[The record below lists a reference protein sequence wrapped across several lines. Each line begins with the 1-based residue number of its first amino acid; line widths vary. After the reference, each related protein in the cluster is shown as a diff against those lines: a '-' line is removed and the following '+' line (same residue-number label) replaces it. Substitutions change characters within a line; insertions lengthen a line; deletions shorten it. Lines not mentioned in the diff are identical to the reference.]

1 MDVRKLELRNGVAM
15 VGAGWV
21 SFFIASLLWSPLALI
36 NVDEMVAEPRGALAM
51 AVRVTL
57 GVIGGSLAGLL
68 FGYLLESR
76 RRLVWCLALGRATL
90 APCSISGRA
99 SWRVSLRSQLF
110 NLVNAGKVAPM
121 TESPNPRLQRT
132 PSAPLSRKPLGGR
145 ES

>member
-76 RRLVWCLALGRATL
+76 RRLVWCLALGAYTAWLFTGTTRIHAGPSDFGSMLNLWPGIVAGL
-90 APCSISGRA
+90 AA
-99 SWRVSLRSQLF
+99 VSTFQL
-110 NLVNAGKVAPM
+110 G
-121 TESPNPRLQRT
+121 QRWQ
-132 PSAPLSRKPLGGR
+132 GG
-145 ES
+145 SHD